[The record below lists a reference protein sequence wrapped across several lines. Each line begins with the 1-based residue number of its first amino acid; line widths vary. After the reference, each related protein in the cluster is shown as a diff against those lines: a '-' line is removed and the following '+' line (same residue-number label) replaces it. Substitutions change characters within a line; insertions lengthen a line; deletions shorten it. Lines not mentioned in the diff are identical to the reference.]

1 MMMVC
6 VFVDNIWWTQW
17 TQRTRQRAINFFAQ
31 CQKIDGMFRVD
42 DSARPDYANH
52 LMVKKS
58 RLFCIKPKI
67 QCVFHVVLFGFCT
80 FYGVAMRTRFH
91 VILTQLCAFFSNDS
105 HILYWIFDMIYW
117 ICSFYLYCAVMLK
130 FIYLNRCRE
139 THIFSVQCVIEFR
152 LIFYRSN
159 YYTEFSEVACLIG
172 WRREC
177 AEKKYWQIHK
187 SNLISHGVFREKQ
200 IFSEEP
206 TTIWSIW

>member
-1 MMMVC
+1 
-6 VFVDNIWWTQW
+6 
-17 TQRTRQRAINFFAQ
+17 
-31 CQKIDGMFRVD
+31 
-42 DSARPDYANH
+42 
-52 LMVKKS
+52 
-58 RLFCIKPKI
+58 
-67 QCVFHVVLFGFCT
+67 
-80 FYGVAMRTRFH
+80 
-91 VILTQLCAFFSNDS
+91 
-105 HILYWIFDMIYW
+105 MIYW

-187 SNLISHGVFREKQ
+187 SNLISYGVFREKQ

-206 TTIWSIW
+206 STIWSIW